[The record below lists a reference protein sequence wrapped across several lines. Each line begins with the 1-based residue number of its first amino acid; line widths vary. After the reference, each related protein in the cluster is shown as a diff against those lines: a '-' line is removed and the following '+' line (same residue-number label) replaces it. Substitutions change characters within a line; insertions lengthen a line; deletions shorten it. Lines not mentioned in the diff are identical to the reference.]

1 MKVAVRNL
9 KQLGLMRRSGIITA
23 TTLQVVIQSAKPGV
37 SLVELDRIAQEQ
49 VLGLGGQPSFKS
61 VPGYRFTTCL
71 TLNDEVVHG
80 IPRPIKLA
88 EGDIL
93 GIDLGA
99 VYKGW
104 HTDAAW
110 SIMIGSPAY
119 AKASV
124 GKQKSEVGDRVEKE
138 KFLKI
143 GEEALWQGVSRAVE
157 GKRIGD
163 ISEAIQTVIE
173 NAGYSVVRALVGH
186 GVGKALHEEP
196 EVPGFGQAGTGL
208 ELQAGMTLAI
218 EAIYTA
224 GDFEVVLRDDGWTI
238 TSADGSLGGLF
249 EMTVVVGK
257 EKAEVLTDW
266 REV

>member
-1 MKVAVRNL
+1 MKVAVRS
-9 KQLGLMRRSGIITA
+9 KWQLELMRRSGQMTA
-23 TTLQVVIQSAKPGV
+23 AALKKVIESIKPGV
-37 SLVELDRIAQEQ
+37 SLIDLDRIAEAEI
-49 VLGLGGQPSFKS
+49 VGLGGQPSFKT
-61 VPGYRFTTCL
+61 VPGYQWTTCL

-80 IPRPIKLA
+80 IPRPVKLA

-99 VYKGW
+99 VFQGW

-110 SIMIGSPAY
+110 SIMVGSQRSDIRDQIA
-119 AKASV
+119 
-124 GKQKSEVGDRVEKE
+124 KE
-138 KFLKI
+138 KFLEV
-143 GEEALWQGVSRAVE
+143 GEQALWAGVKQAV
-157 GKRIGD
+157 GGNHIGD
-163 ISEAIQTVIE
+163 ISKAIQTVIE

-196 EVPGFGQAGTGL
+196 EVPGFGQASTGL

-218 EAIYTA
+218 ETIYTA
-224 GDFEVVLRDDGWTI
+224 GDFEVVLREDGWTI